1 MIVPVIDIGA
11 FVHADAASEAA
22 RAEVVAQVE
31 HACRHVGFLVLTNH
45 GVASETVGAAFAA
58 AKDYFDQP
66 EEVKKLVPMT
76 ADYPYGYESAEILSK
91 SRGDESKKLPDLKET
106 FQICIGAE
114 GKAPQ
119 ITPKWPETPEE
130 FQDVLTNYYRG
141 VEKLAATVMGI
152 FALALKLPGDYF
164 DKKIDSHMSALRIL
178 YVAVAAACLA
188 DCE

>member
-11 FVHADAASEAA
+11 FVSTDASSEAA

-31 HACRHVGFLVLTNH
+31 HACRDVGFLVLMNH
-45 GVASETVGAAFAA
+45 GVAPETVRAAFSTAR
-58 AKDYFDQP
+58 DYFDQP
-66 EEVKKLVPMT
+66 EDVKKLVPMT

-114 GKAPQ
+114 GKMPQ
-119 ITPKWPETPEE
+119 LAPKWPEQPAE
-130 FQDVLTNYYRG
+130 FQDVLTAYYRG

-152 FALALKLPGDYF
+152 FALALKLPADYF

-178 YVAVAAACLA
+178 
-188 DCE
+188 